1 MRVPSLASLSE
12 LGSELQ
18 PRSQTWLRSR
28 SAMTVVQA
36 GSDSSDSA
44 LAWELPYAAGAAV
57 KRKIKK

>member
-28 SAMTVVQA
+28 IAMTVVQA
-36 GSDSSDSA
+36 GSDSSDST